1 MDGKVICFRDKGKA
15 VCETCAVSEPKP
27 GEVLIES
34 EYTVVSAG
42 TERANLIALPNTGT
56 GPGGYDGKHDGGF
69 PFCPGYCG
77 VGRIVKLGD
86 GVEGFTPG
94 DRVLADHAGHRS
106 HFLKPA
112 GSLTRVPAGVEP
124 LEAAFTVIAAMSLQ
138 GVRKARIE
146 LGEAVLVEGLGLL
159 GIFAT
164 QLAKLSGAI
173 PVIVTDFDEARRKL
187 ALQLG
192 ADFAFSPDDPELS
205 AKVREATGGHGV
217 DAVIE
222 VTGAASALVQAL
234 ECAAFRGRVVLLG
247 CTRVS
252 DAPVDYYRDVHKTG
266 VSIIGAHNSVRP
278 KEDSSP
284 GFRTYRDDF
293 RTLLALAGAKRFR
306 AAAVISE
313 LVPPEKAPEIYR
325 RLAECANP
333 PLGIVFDWTG
343 RRA

>member
-1 MDGKVICFRDKGKA
+1 MTGTRIVWPRAGEAELEAFDV
-15 VCETCAVSEPKP
+15 PPP
-27 GEVLIES
+27 GRGEALIEM
-34 EYTVVSAG
+34 EYSVLSAG
-42 TERANLIALPNTGT
+42 TEKAFLLARPNTVQA
-56 GPGGYDGKHDGGF
+56 F
-69 PFCPGYCG
+69 PQYPGYCG
-77 VGRIVKLGD
+77 VGRVAAVGE
-86 GVEGFTPG
+86 GVTAVSPG

-112 GSLTRVPAGVEP
+112 ESLTKVPAGVEP

-138 GVRKARIE
+138 GVRKAQIE
-146 LGEAVLVEGLGLL
+146 LGEAALIEGLGLL
-159 GIFAT
+159 GIFAA

-173 PVIVTDFDEARRKL
+173 PVIVTDFDATRRKL
-187 ALQLG
+187 ALELG

-205 AKVREATGGHGV
+205 AKVRNVTNGRGA

-234 ECAAFRGRVVLLG
+234 ECAASRGRVVLLG

-252 DAPVDYYRDVHKTG
+252 DAPVDYYRDVHRTG
-266 VSIIGAHNSVRP
+266 VSIIGAHNFVRP

-284 GFRTYRDDF
+284 GFWTYRDDF
-293 RTLLALAGAKRFR
+293 RTLLALAGANRFR

-313 LVPPEKAPEIYR
+313 IVPPGEASAVYR
-325 RLAECANP
+325 RLAQCANP

-343 RRA
+343 RK